1 MGDKKTMAKSKNKRK
16 DPNQPLGPDPGERR
30 LGTSSSSLFSKTG
43 PIRMGPSKSGITKLG
58 NIGRSGYTPSLP
70 AYESPAP
77 VVEAVPEMPPP
88 PPTFVP
94 EPEIPRSP
102 ETVIPSIPGREEI
115 LNARVPSA
123 ATSWSSLKAQP
134 DIQTSAL
141 VHPGAVIIGNVILKE
156 RVTVA
161 PGVVIRADNDEPIYV
176 GAESNIQEG
185 AVLKDLPTKIDGV
198 SISQRVVEVKGKK
211 FSLYI
216 NSRASIAAQA
226 QIHGPAYIGERV
238 YVGMQS
244 LVFWARIEN
253 DVVIEP
259 GCLVMNVT
267 IPSGVF
273 IPAGLKVTNQAM
285 VRDLP
290 PLTSKYR
297 FHSISEET
305 VAANLEMLDGYR
317 SVYH

>member
-1 MGDKKTMAKSKNKRK
+1 MGSGKKGTMA
-16 DPNQPLGPDPGERR
+16 
-30 LGTSSSSLFSKTG
+30 
-43 PIRMGPSKSGITKLG
+43 LG
-58 NIGRSGYTPSLP
+58 NIGRSEYTHSSPI
-70 AYESPAP
+70 YESPTP
-77 VVEAVPEMPPP
+77 VVDAVPEMPPP
-88 PPTFVP
+88 PPTLEPVP
-94 EPEIPRSP
+94 E
-102 ETVIPSIPGREEI
+102 TMIPSIHPREVTPD
-115 LNARVPSA
+115 ARVPSSP
-123 ATSWSSLKAQP
+123 TSWSSLKTQP
-134 DIQTSAL
+134 DIHTSAL
-141 VHPGAVIIGNVILKE
+141 VHPGAVIMGNVILMD

-161 PGVVIRADNDEPIYV
+161 PGAIVRADNDEPIYI

-198 SISQRVVEVKGKK
+198 SISQRVVEVSGEK

-216 NSRASIAAQA
+216 DNRVSIAAQA
-226 QIHGPAYIGERV
+226 QVHGPAYIGERV
-238 YVGMQS
+238 YIGMQS

-267 IPSGVF
+267 VPSGVF

-297 FHSISEET
+297 FHGICEET
-305 VAANLEMLDGYR
+305 VRANLEMLDGYR
-317 SVYH
+317 SAYH